1 MPNPTNKKLLDT
13 LLNPNKEVCDV
24 NIIKNEL
31 SLFS

>member
-1 MPNPTNKKLLDT
+1 MPNLTQKKLLEA